1 MSKGTFASKVHLH
14 GMCSVAYTLGAPGY
28 VWQTG
33 AWTATIT
40 DTGAGDNLLTWGADY
55 AIDSTQGAAFVSGN
69 AAVAAS
75 GANSFGVSFASDTTL
90 QVTTVQEAALGGA
103 STRSDVAYFLQVW
116 KLSP

>member
-1 MSKGTFASKVHLH
+1 MSTCNRIHLH

-40 DTGAGDNLLTWGADY
+40 DTGTGDNLLTWGADY
-55 AIDSTQGAAFVSGN
+55 AIDSTQGAFWVQAN

-75 GANSFGVSFASDTTL
+75 GANNFGGQFASDTTFR
-90 QVTTVQEAALGGA
+90 VTTVQEAALGAA
-103 STRSDVAYFLQVW
+103 SAAADVAYFLQVW
-116 KLSP
+116 KFQP